1 MCRHNEGGP
10 AAANFHVCF
19 LPSAELATHVAS
31 QQQRRRVKV
40 QQMQQMQ
47 DEAAAQ
53 HQWESWALRGGV
65 QIQQVPGGDT
75 FEVAN
80 G

>member
-19 LPSAELATHVAS
+19 LPSADLATHVAS

-40 QQMQQMQ
+40 QQMQ

-53 HQWESWALRGGV
+53 HQRESWALRGGV
-65 QIQQVPGGDT
+65 QIQRVPGGDT

>member
-1 MCRHNEGGP
+1 MKGGLLLLE
-10 AAANFHVCF
+10 FSYFCF

-40 QQMQQMQ
+40 QQMQ

-65 QIQQVPGGDT
+65 QTQGVPGGDT
-75 FEVAN
+75 FEVAMARLR
-80 G
+80 

>member
-1 MCRHNEGGP
+1 M
-10 AAANFHVCF
+10 
-19 LPSAELATHVAS
+19 
-31 QQQRRRVKV
+31 
-40 QQMQQMQ
+40 QQMQEMQ

-53 HQWESWALRGGV
+53 HQQRESWALRGGV
-65 QIQQVPGGDT
+65 QIQRVPGGDT

>member
-19 LPSAELATHVAS
+19 LPSTDLATHVAS

-47 DEAAAQ
+47 DEAAAA
-53 HQWESWALRGGV
+53 SASVGKLG
-65 QIQQVPGGDT
+65 
-75 FEVAN
+75 FERW
-80 G
+80 GPDPTGPWWRHI